1 MDNPALHQ
9 GRIRT
14 KPHVE
19 GQFAAHVYVSL
30 IIERRSPL
38 HNLLDEFLNSAKSL
52 APTLTTFW
60 SQEEQIKKRELHISL
75 SRPTYL
81 RAHQRE
87 DLKKAVKSLSRR
99 FPPYVITPSAANY
112 THGDL
117 PHCREGLRY
126 LSRHSLSSPMTRKQE
141 HFSQWK

>member
-30 IIERRSPL
+30 VVERRSSL
-38 HNLLDEFLNSAKSL
+38 QKLVDEAIGNARTLV
-52 APTLTTFW
+52 PTLTAFW
-60 SQEEQIKKRELHISL
+60 AQEEHVKKHELHISL

-87 DLKKAVKSLSRR
+87 DLKKAVKALSKR
-99 FPPYVITPSAANY
+99 FPPYVIICFW
-112 THGDL
+112 D
-117 PHCREGLRY
+117 
-126 LSRHSLSSPMTRKQE
+126 
-141 HFSQWK
+141 